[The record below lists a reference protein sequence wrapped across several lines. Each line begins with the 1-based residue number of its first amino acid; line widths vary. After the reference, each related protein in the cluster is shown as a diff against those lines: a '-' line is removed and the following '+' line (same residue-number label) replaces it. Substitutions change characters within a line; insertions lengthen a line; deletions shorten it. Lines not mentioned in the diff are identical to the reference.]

1 MVRWHKYQK
10 SHLLCQ
16 DFTGPQ
22 KPLPNLFYAIA
33 GRSKFP
39 TMITIGWA
47 RAFIFGK
54 GILPVLC
61 YGQKINAPGVFLLN
75 SPLWLGRSLI
85 LETA

>member
-1 MVRWHKYQK
+1 M
-10 SHLLCQ
+10 
-16 DFTGPQ
+16 
-22 KPLPNLFYAIA
+22 PNLFCAMV

-39 TMITIGWA
+39 SMITIGWA
-47 RAFIFGK
+47 TVFIFGN
-54 GILPVLC
+54 GIIPVTC